1 MWIQSTPVANTG
13 NLRDVIFSS
22 YDVGRW
28 LAAGGS
34 GAAGSVRLITG
45 LDTGTS
51 WTNNG
56 GSQPGAASLIVNRI
70 AYLPNTPT
78 YYLAL
83 TNSGLVYSATGAS
96 KAQSWT
102 ARPALSISGQY
113 YDVVQYY
120 STINS
125 MRCFLLVGSGGKVI
139 NCYDDM
145 TGYVARTSF
154 FTAAQDIYAANTI
167 GTLLVIAGA
176 GGKINTYPKFRP
188 ADNMVQT
195 ARTSQFGT
203 SNIYDLKICNGALWA
218 VGADGKMSYSSNGAD
233 WTAVANTSFEGTAIR
248 GIAYGVGRYVAVGD
262 GGKIA
267 ISTDGANWTQQE
279 NTFDGINLRR
289 IAFWKDKFVAVG
301 DSGKIGYWI
310 P

>member
-1 MWIQSTPVANTG
+1 LG
-13 NLRDVIFSS
+13 
-22 YDVGRW
+22 
-28 LAAGGS
+28 
-34 GAAGSVRLITG
+34 
-45 LDTGTS
+45 TGTS

-70 AYLPNTPT
+70 AYLQNTQA

-83 TNSGLVYSATGAS
+83 TSGGLVYSSAPATN
-96 KAQSWT
+96 AQSWT
-102 ARPALSISGQY
+102 ARPALTISGQY

-125 MRCFLLVGSGGKVI
+125 MKCFLLVGSGGKVI
-139 NCYDDM
+139 NCYDDLA
-145 TGYVARTSF
+145 GYVSRTSF
-154 FTAAQDIYAANTI
+154 FTASQDIYAANTI
-167 GTLLVIAGA
+167 GSLLVIAGA
-176 GGKINTYPKFRP
+176 AGKINTYPKFRP

-195 ARTSQFGT
+195 ARSSQFGT
-203 SNIYDLKICNGALWA
+203 SDIYDLKLCNGALWA
-218 VGADGKMSYSSNGAD
+218 VGADGKMSYSSDGAA

-248 GIAYGVGRYVAVGD
+248 GIAYGAGRYVAVGD

-267 ISTDGANWTQQE
+267 ESTDGANWTQQE
-279 NTFDGINLRR
+279 NTFDGTTLRR
-289 IAFWKDKFVAVG
+289 IAFRSDKFVAVG

>member
-1 MWIQSTPVANTG
+1 MWVQSTPVAGTG
-13 NLRDVIFSS
+13 NLRDVIYST
-22 YDVGRW
+22 YNGRW
-28 LAAGGS
+28 LASGGS
-34 GAAGSVRLITG
+34 GATGSVRIITG
-45 LDTGTS
+45 LGTGTS
-51 WTNNG
+51 WENNG
-56 GSQPGAASLIVNRI
+56 GSQPGAASVVVNRI
-70 AYLPNTPT
+70 AYLQNTPS

-83 TNSGLVYSATGAS
+83 TNSGLVYSAAAAS
-96 KAQSWT
+96 NAQSWT
-102 ARPALSISGQY
+102 ARTVLSISGQY
-113 YDVVQYY
+113 YDVVQYF

-145 TGYVARTSF
+145 TGYVSRTSF
-154 FTAAQDIYAANTI
+154 FTASEDIYAANTI

-195 ARTSQFGT
+195 ARISQFGA
-203 SNIYDLKICNGALWA
+203 SSIYDLKICNGALWA
-218 VGADGKMSYSSNGAD
+218 VGADGKMSSSSNGAD

-248 GIAYGVGRYVAVGD
+248 SIAYGAGRYVAVGD

-267 ISTDGANWTQQE
+267 ESTDGVNWTQQE
-279 NTFDGINLRR
+279 NTFDGTNLRR
-289 IAFWKDKFVAVG
+289 IAFRSDKFVAVG